1 MQMATLTADQGY
13 AIAYEHYRNAR
24 YAEAERLCQQVLTA
38 APEHVESWMLYAL
51 MAHRFGR
58 TAEGDHL
65 LDMAVRN
72 KQASIRLDAEYDVRP
87 RWAPHAGLN
96 AMLQAGLP
104 RYAEVLRSFE
114 SFLPWLDKIAF
125 DADPLRPADPCWN
138 NIWLPVLDAAALYCL
153 IAQKR
158 PRYYV
163 EVGSGNSTRFAARAI
178 ADHGLATRIVSID
191 PQPRA
196 EIDAL
201 CHEVIRQPLEKCDLG
216 VFSELGAN
224 DVIFADNSHR
234 SFMNSDVTVFFCDI
248 LPQLAS
254 GVIAGIHDIFLP
266 HDYPAE
272 WDVRYYSEQYL
283 LACYLLAGTR
293 RFDVLLPVFFA
304 AGQGQGNALLP
315 QVRNR
320 NDNTLWR
327 TGSSFWL
334 TMR

>member
-1 MQMATLTADQGY
+1 MATLTADQGY

-196 EIDAL
+196 DRPDKPIPHRLAWQSLHSACCARWPRARPRARSARSAHWCRQYLQPTADETRLMSRQKI
-201 CHEVIRQPLEKCDLG
+201 HEVNLRAT
-216 VFSELGAN
+216 S
-224 DVIFADNSHR
+224 
-234 SFMNSDVTVFFCDI
+234 
-248 LPQLAS
+248 
-254 GVIAGIHDIFLP
+254 
-266 HDYPAE
+266 
-272 WDVRYYSEQYL
+272 
-283 LACYLLAGTR
+283 
-293 RFDVLLPVFFA
+293 
-304 AGQGQGNALLP
+304 ALKI
-315 QVRNR
+315 
-320 NDNTLWR
+320 
-327 TGSSFWL
+327 
-334 TMR
+334 